1 MTKVLTKLRL
11 NSKFKNR
18 DENRKENMESV
29 LIQNI
34 NTVENFRGIKENYL
48 KV

>member
-1 MTKVLTKLRL
+1 MTKALTKLRL

-29 LIQNI
+29 LIKNI